1 MTVVMPILGVLAL
14 GIFMAVAV
22 GRSWDEGDA
31 DRRRN
36 LRLAEIERE
45 RQELFAERTLIM
57 ARDAGLITYD
67 ETAAWLPRHITT
79 EIEET
84 RP

>member
-1 MTVVMPILGVLAL
+1 MTIVLPVLAFMGL
-14 GIFMAVAV
+14 GLWMLHSAARPLVEH
-22 GRSWDEGDA
+22 GTRQ
-31 DRRRN
+31 R
-36 LRLAEIERE
+36 RLAEIERE
-45 RQELFAERTLIM
+45 QESLRAERILIM

-67 ETAAWLPRHITT
+67 ETAAWLPRNIAT